1 MEAAVLAFTHVI
13 ALGIG
18 FAIGKL
24 RGYIDAQPKR
34 DKSGR
39 FIKGE

>member
-1 MEAAVLAFTHVI
+1 MEAAVLTFTHVI

-24 RGYIDAQPKR
+24 RGYLDAQPER
-34 DKSGR
+34 DQTGR
-39 FIKGE
+39 FKKKD